1 MIDFHSHILPGFD
14 DGSKNTQMSLAMIE
28 EERKQGVHAI
38 VATPHFY
45 ADEDSVE
52 RFLKRRVHSYERL
65 QEEAGKQNI
74 ELPKMY
80 LGAEVYY
87 FPGIGQASMI
97 SQLCIQKTGILLL
110 EMPFT
115 QWTSDM
121 LDNVRAL
128 VNRPNIK
135 VVLAH
140 IERFYDFQKRKEVW
154 DEIMDLP
161 IYRQM
166 NAGPF
171 LNWKKRRKC
180 LKLLK
185 QQGEVLLGSDCHNLD
200 SRKPNLALGRAV
212 IAEKLGQEYL
222 DRTDALEKRLFES

>member
-1 MIDFHSHILPGFD
+1 MIDFHSHILPGID

-28 EERKQGVHAI
+28 EEKKQGVHTI

-52 RFLKRRVHSYERL
+52 RFLKL
-65 QEEAGKQNI
+65 QEEAEKNNV

-87 FPGIGQASMI
+87 FSGIGQASMI
-97 SQLCIQKTGILLL
+97 PELCIQGTGILLL

-128 VNRPNIK
+128 VNRPNMK

-200 SRKPNLALGRAV
+200 GRKPNLALGRAV

-222 DRTDALEKRLFES
+222 NRTDALEKRLFES